1 MVLARIPDLTTVR
14 IAPSGKSDAELL
26 FSYIGNF
33 VMELETCFT
42 FMSFGETR
50 YLSIPIIWF
59 LLCWSSTALKCAHLL
74 KRGLYPV
81 VAFLGEG
88 GLEDGL
94 EEFAGVVEV
103 FLGLGGGRRDPLK
116 GFIQDPHDP
125 LLLGEGGDYYVTFL
139 KL

>member
-1 MVLARIPDLTTVR
+1 MV
-14 IAPSGKSDAELL
+14 S
-26 FSYIGNF
+26 
-33 VMELETCFT
+33 
-42 FMSFGETR
+42 
-50 YLSIPIIWF
+50 
-59 LLCWSSTALKCAHLL
+59 
-74 KRGLYPV
+74 YPV

-125 LLLGEGGDYYVTFL
+125 LLLGKGRDGKLNFFDRLGDMCFTGSLLLCNFL
-139 KL
+139 RVFRSDKKETWNCH

>member
-1 MVLARIPDLTTVR
+1 MSRIPSRFVFCDGDSLTVE
-14 IAPSGKSDAELL
+14 I
-26 FSYIGNF
+26 F
-33 VMELETCFT
+33 
-42 FMSFGETR
+42 
-50 YLSIPIIWF
+50 
-59 LLCWSSTALKCAHLL
+59 AHFPQ
-74 KRGLYPV
+74 RGLNPV

-125 LLLGEGGDYYVTFL
+125 LLLGEGREGKSDFL
-139 KL
+139 

>member
-1 MVLARIPDLTTVR
+1 MVSVSNLTKFFNRRV
-14 IAPSGKSDAELL
+14 
-26 FSYIGNF
+26 F
-33 VMELETCFT
+33 
-42 FMSFGETR
+42 
-50 YLSIPIIWF
+50 
-59 LLCWSSTALKCAHLL
+59 
-74 KRGLYPV
+74 PV

-125 LLLGEGGDYYVTFL
+125 LLLGERWDGEQKTFDL
-139 KL
+139 FIF

>member
-1 MVLARIPDLTTVR
+1 MLSPRIARIPFFGMPYILTLESE
-14 IAPSGKSDAELL
+14 ACEEFD
-26 FSYIGNF
+26 F
-33 VMELETCFT
+33 V
-42 FMSFGETR
+42 
-50 YLSIPIIWF
+50 PQ
-59 LLCWSSTALKCAHLL
+59 
-74 KRGLYPV
+74 RGLFPV

-125 LLLGEGGDYYVTFL
+125 LLLGKGRDGKLNFFVAFRRQVFVQSESLL
-139 KL
+139 KSSISLDSY